1 MLQTTLKHSTSAGPG
16 TTAWSHDFLNKKPWH
31 PLNFRNQIK
40 FYEAEQEMLAREKRE
55 AASKAEF
62 EAEQQYLETLAH
74 LPSKEANKYRAMQ
87 GLLLCCITLSSMPK
101 KDVDESVHWNG
112 MSVCSSMWP

>member
-1 MLQTTLKHSTSAGPG
+1 VFNVLCGGHHAGPG

-40 FYEAEQEMLAREKRE
+40 FYEAEQEVLAREKRE

-74 LPSKEANKYRAMQ
+74 LPSKEADKYRAMQ
-87 GLLLCCITLSSMPK
+87 GSLL
-101 KDVDESVHWNG
+101 
-112 MSVCSSMWP
+112 